1 MKVVGDVMNP
11 GVVCT
16 RPDMSLRDVERLF
29 TDRRITGAPV
39 VGEDGH
45 PVGVVSQHDLVASQ
59 ADPPSAAD
67 SGRFYTDVETYR
79 DIARATID
87 PSDLR
92 VSQVMTPEVV
102 SVARE
107 TPIAEAARLM
117 RDRRV
122 HRLLVTR
129 QGVLVGIVTSID
141 LLAALDDA

>member
-16 RPDMSLRDVERLF
+16 RPEMSLREVERLF

-39 VGEDGH
+39 VDEDGR

-79 DIARATID
+79 DIARVPID

-92 VSQVMTPEVV
+92 VSRVMTPEVV
-102 SVARE
+102 SVDRE
-107 TPIAEAARLM
+107 TPIQEAARLM
-117 RDRRV
+117 RERRV

>member
-16 RPDMSLRDVERLF
+16 RPDMSLREVERLF

-39 VGEDGH
+39 VDEDGR

-59 ADPPSAAD
+59 ADPPSAGD

-79 DIARATID
+79 DIARAPID
-87 PSDLR
+87 PSELL
-92 VSQVMTPEVV
+92 VSRVMTPEVV
-102 SVARE
+102 SVDRE

-129 QGVLVGIVTSID
+129 KGVLVGIVTSID
-141 LLAALDDA
+141 LLAALDDV